1 MDKFVLVTGISGL
14 VLLTLSLVLF
24 FNIIVNI
31 IKGRARVKRSIYG
44 LLIFVILLTFASSL
58 IYLSMFLQTFA
69 RYTHEEKIGW
79 VYTESVSDS
88 TRITFYD
95 GRNNRMHF
103 LTTAGEQWM
112 VEGYFL
118 RWGTVLRWLGAGAY
132 YRITRLSGRR
142 VNEEMKPIP
151 TYQIH
156 PEEGLWEFLLKHA
169 EKIPGVDAA
178 YGIAVY
184 QYPSADT
191 FYLYINDT
199 GFILR
204 KN

>member
-1 MDKFVLVTGISGL
+1 
-14 VLLTLSLVLF
+14 
-24 FNIIVNI
+24 
-31 IKGRARVKRSIYG
+31 
-44 LLIFVILLTFASSL
+44 
-58 IYLSMFLQTFA
+58 
-69 RYTHEEKIGW
+69 
-79 VYTESVSDS
+79 
-88 TRITFYD
+88 
-95 GRNNRMHF
+95 
-103 LTTAGEQWM
+103 M

-132 YRITRLSGRR
+132 YRITRLSGRS

-178 YGIAVY
+178 YGIGVY

-204 KN
+204 RN